1 MQSRRNFI
9 KTGSLALAGLSLSNL
24 SFTKS
29 FAPNFFISNRPP
41 IAERKFISE
50 AIETKIV
57 EMKKSIKDE
66 ELARL
71 FENCF
76 PNTLD
81 TTVTHKFIDGKPDT
95 FVITGDIHAM
105 WLRDSSAQ
113 VWPYIQFANE
123 DKKLKNLIAGVINRQ
138 TKCILIDPYANAF
151 NDGPGDSPWKND
163 ITEMKPDLH
172 ERKWEIDSLCYPI
185 RLAYGYWKIT
195 NDVSVFDEDW
205 KSAMKLVIKTFKE
218 QQRKDGKSPYK
229 FMRETAWAT
238 DSLPLGGYGNPIN
251 PVGLIV
257 SSFRPSDDATIFPFL
272 VPSNYFAVVS
282 LKHLSEIIAGVS
294 RDNIFANECN
304 ALADEVE
311 DALNKYAIAEH
322 LNFGKIFPYEID
334 GFGNKLFMDDANIP
348 SLLSL
353 PYLNAI
359 SAKDDLYKS
368 TRKFLFSI
376 NNPYYFVGKAKN
388 GIGGPHAGLDK
399 IWHLSVI
406 MRGITSTDENEIL
419 DCIKLLKS
427 SHANT
432 GFMHES
438 FNKDDSTNF
447 TRPWFAW
454 ANTLFGEFILM
465 VHNNYPHLLQKQL

>member
-29 FAPNFFISNRPP
+29 FAPNSFISNRPP